1 MTQNKTILWI
11 VACSVLFLCGTY
23 AFSQEPPD
31 VPQEPAPPPQ
41 GPAPAPPSNVTAKDT
56 PNDDGSSITVTW
68 DASPEGS
75 GIVGYVILRNTDAG
89 EFEEISKKLAPHKTI
104 DKDANINRYK
114 DAKIVK
120 GMEHV
125 YIVRAIYI
133 VRGITDTENE
143 FSTIPLID
151 LLANILR
158 SITGTEVSVDSAE
171 TAAVKATGQWF
182 HTGKIALFLAMLLFS
197 AAILWNIY
205 HARSGKEVFIRRI
218 PGLEAVEE
226 AIGRATE
233 MGRSILYILGLGDV
247 DNVAT
252 IASMTILGQVAR
264 RTADYE
270 TPLRVPCRDPVVLNV
285 VREMVKTSY
294 LDEGRPDAYNEDDI
308 FFLTNE
314 QFAYAAGVNGIMI
327 REKPAAIFLQGQFF
341 AESLLMAET
350 GNSIG
355 AIQIA
360 GTDSEHQ
367 LPFFIAACDYTLIG
381 EELYAATAYLSK
393 DPMFLGSLRGQDWG
407 KLVIF
412 AGIIIG
418 VSLEFFGINWITTLL
433 QRVS

>member
-1 MTQNKTILWI
+1 MIHNKTILW
-11 VACSVLFLCGTY
+11 VLTCLVLFFCGTF
-23 AFSQEPPD
+23 AFSQEP
-31 VPQEPAPPPQ
+31 
-41 GPAPAPPSNVTAKDT
+41 GPLSNVKAKDT
-56 PNDDGSSITVTW
+56 PSDATSITITW
-68 DASPEGS
+68 GETLVDSD
-75 GIVGYVILRNTDAG
+75 IIGYIILRNTDEG
-89 EFEEISKKLAPHKTI
+89 EFGVISPQLNA
-104 DKDANINRYK
+104 DATMYK
-114 DAKIVK
+114 DTEVIKDKKHA
-120 GMEHV
+120 
-125 YIVRAIYI
+125 YIVRAIY
-133 VRGITDTENE
+133 ENE
-143 FSTIPLID
+143 TTI
-151 LLANILR
+151 
-158 SITGTEVSVDSAE
+158 DSAQ
-171 TAAVKATGQWF
+171 TAAVKATDQWF
-182 HTGKIALFLAMLLFS
+182 HTGKIALFLAMILFS

-205 HARSGKEVFIRRI
+205 HARSGKEVFVRRI
-218 PGLEAVEE
+218 PGLEAVDE

-233 MGRSILYILGLGDV
+233 MGRSILYVLGLGDV

-314 QFAYAAGVNGIMI
+314 QFAYAAGVNGMMI
-327 REKPAAIFLQGQFF
+327 REKPAAIFLQGQFY

-407 KLVIF
+407 KVLIFSTIVLGVI
-412 AGIIIG
+412 
-418 VSLEFFGINWITTLL
+418 LEFSGVDWITTLL